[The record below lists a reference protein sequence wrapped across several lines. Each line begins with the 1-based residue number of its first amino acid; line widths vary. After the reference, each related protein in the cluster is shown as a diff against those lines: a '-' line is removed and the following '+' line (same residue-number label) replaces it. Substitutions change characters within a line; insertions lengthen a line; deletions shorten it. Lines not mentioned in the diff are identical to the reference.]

1 METLSETLADLD
13 IFEGEEIELSQTNTA
28 NNKLLYWGF
37 RWQKHNKLKE
47 VSKMVRDE
55 LQLKI
60 KNVYGMDRIYP
71 ACRKSQRLA
80 DLKGSKTFSVEDVK
94 LIKEELEF
102 KITFMPQEL
111 IDLGLAQNKLDHV

>member
-1 METLSETLADLD
+1 
-13 IFEGEEIELSQTNTA
+13 
-28 NNKLLYWGF
+28 
-37 RWQKHNKLKE
+37 
-47 VSKMVRDE
+47 MVRDE

-94 LIKEELEF
+94 LIKDELEF